1 MRRIVNVRESVRGG
15 DRERGAVGVIVAG
28 LALVLIGAGALAVDV
43 GQIYSER
50 AELQNA
56 ADAGALMAANACSAA
71 MGCDPSVVLSAAQDL
86 ADMNS
91 KDGRSEVLEVIT
103 TVPAQVT
110 VRTSTWNGESDAG
123 FLTKLFSQA
132 LDAPAVKV
140 GATATATWYY
150 PTTGVAVLPLAF
162 ATCEFK
168 EDGEPQ
174 VVLTQGSGKDDK
186 GKKAPDCNSLNP
198 SGQIIPGGFAWL
210 NPDDVTESCKV
221 TAEVGQWSKTS
232 PGGAVPN
239 DCKYLFDALLSG
251 DVIALPVYEYTCA
264 GEPDNP
270 DLWGN
275 SCKGDNVYYKIQKW
289 AGFKIEAWDFPGA
302 KYDPNKK
309 ITDGKGIYGTF
320 VGYSADP
327 NTFTGG
333 STTPNGNVVVA
344 KLIK

>member
-1 MRRIVNVRESVRGG
+1 MRRIVDSHHRAEKCDG
-15 DRERGAVGVIVAG
+15 ERGAVGVIVAG
-28 LALVLIGAGALAVDV
+28 LALVLIGAGAMAVDV
-43 GQIYSER
+43 GQIYAER

-56 ADAGALMAANACSAA
+56 ADAGALMAANACSSDA
-71 MGCDPSVVLSAAQDL
+71 GCDPSIVLSEAQDL
-86 ADMNS
+86 ADLNS
-91 KDGRSEVLEVIT
+91 KDGRSEVLEVVT
-103 TVPAQVT
+103 TVPGQVM

-132 LDAPAVKV
+132 LDAPAVRV

-150 PTTGVAVLPLAF
+150 PDMGTAILPLVF
-162 ATCEFK
+162 SDCEFK
-168 EDGEPQ
+168 DDGEPQ
-174 VVLTQGSGKDDK
+174 VILTQGSGKDDK
-186 GKKAPDCNSLNP
+186 GKNAPDCNALNP

-210 NPDDVTESCKV
+210 APDAGDTCEV
-221 TAEVGQWSKTS
+221 TAEVGEWSKTS
-232 PGGAVPN
+232 PGGAVPG
-239 DCKYLFDALLSG
+239 DCKDIFTAALSG
-251 DVIALPVYEYTCA
+251 ETVALPVYEYTCA
-264 GEPDNP
+264 GMLNNP

-275 SCKGDNVYYKIQKW
+275 SCKGDNVYYKITKW

-302 KYDPNKK
+302 KFDPGKK
-309 ITDGKGIYGTF
+309 ITEGKGIYGTF